1 MVPTLFYELDEWQLP
16 KSEKIKNALIF
27 KIVKYRNAK
36 IVLHIIVQT
45 NPINKTMAV
54 TADIFQFVQA
64 FLRASETNRHS
75 ATEKK

>member
-16 KSEKIKNALIF
+16 KSEKIK
-27 KIVKYRNAK
+27 NAK